1 MNKRLF
7 FKQYCALCGVDAGAD
22 PFCVG
27 CVQALPWRLGQ
38 YCPQCAHPIRRDQ
51 PCLKCADVP
60 PILDALYA
68 ACDFEWPLSALI
80 HAFKYGRR
88 VELASVIAWI
98 MKKGLVV
105 SFLPQPDAIVAVP
118 LAKSRLLERGFNQS
132 RELAS
137 DLARHYRVALWD
149 DAVQR
154 IRETAPQASLNREA
168 RLLNLSGAF
177 RANSR
182 VEGQNIVLIDDVATT
197 GATLSTLAESLKQQ
211 GAARVEGWVLARA

>member
-1 MNKRLF
+1 M
-7 FKQYCALCGVDAGAD
+7 LCGHTSGAD
-22 PFCVG
+22 PFCAG
-27 CVQALPWRLGQ
+27 CVQALPWRHGQ
-38 YCPQCAHPIRRDQ
+38 YCSRCAHRIVRDQ
-51 PCLKCADVP
+51 PCLHCEDVP
-60 PILDALYA
+60 PVLDALYA
-68 ACDFEWPLSALI
+68 ACDFEWPLSALV
-80 HAFKYGRR
+80 HSFKYGRR
-88 VELASVIAWI
+88 LELASAIAWV
-98 MKKGLVV
+98 MKKGLAV

-154 IRETAPQASLNREA
+154 VRETAPQASLNREA

-177 RANSR
+177 RAYSR